1 MGFLDKLLGRGK
13 EAADT
18 AGDAVKDVGEKAK
31 EEFDEAKDR
40 ITGDETPEAREAP
53 PAPPASEV
61 TQSEQRL
68 DEARD
73 QAARD
78 EGRMP

>member
-1 MGFLDKLLGRGK
+1 MGFLDRLFGRGK

-18 AGDAVKDVGEKAK
+18 AGDTMKDVGEKAK

-40 ITGDETPEAREAP
+40 ITGDEAPETP
-53 PAPPASEV
+53 PASEGSEV

-68 DEARD
+68 DEVRD

-78 EGRMP
+78 EGRLP

>member
-40 ITGDETPEAREAP
+40 VTGGDEAPAAP
-53 PAPPASEV
+53 PAAEGSEV
-61 TQSEQRL
+61 TQSEERL
-68 DEARD
+68 ENVRD
-73 QAARD
+73 QALRD

>member
-1 MGFLDKLLGRGK
+1 MGFLDKLFGRGK
-13 EAADT
+13 E
-18 AGDAVKDVGEKAK
+18 KDES
-31 EEFDEAKDR
+31 EEAKDR
-40 ITGDETPEAREAP
+40 ISGGDEPPKAPETP
-53 PAPPASEV
+53 PAPEGSEV

-68 DEARD
+68 DEVRD